1 MFREKLQVEEET
13 NQIVL
18 NAVDL
23 TIECAVVVVDND
35 KVEAKNIS
43 FCPEQETVT
52 FEFPNVLQKG
62 TEGVLHVVFKG
73 NLNDKMKGFYRSKY
87 YTPSGDERYAG
98 VTQLWVNISYFINS
112 NM

>member
-1 MFREKLQVEEET
+1 MKFVYKKLQVEEDT

-23 TIECAVVVVDND
+23 TIDYAVVVVDND
-35 KVEAKNIS
+35 KAEASNIS
-43 FCPEQETVT
+43 FCPDQETVT

-62 TEGVLHVVFKG
+62 REGVLHVVFKG

-87 YTPSGDERYAG
+87 YTSSGDERYAG
-98 VTQLWVNISYFINS
+98 VTQL
-112 NM
+112 